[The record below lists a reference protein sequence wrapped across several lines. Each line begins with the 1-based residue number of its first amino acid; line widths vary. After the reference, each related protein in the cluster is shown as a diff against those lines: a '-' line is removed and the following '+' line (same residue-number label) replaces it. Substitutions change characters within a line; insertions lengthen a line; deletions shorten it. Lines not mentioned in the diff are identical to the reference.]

1 MKCPWNYADDF
12 GRRAGPRPTT
22 NFLPMVVKKATR
34 TFGERQA
41 ALRLVYADQRR
52 EPTSLMTALGKPFN

>member
-1 MKCPWNYADDF
+1 
-12 GRRAGPRPTT
+12 
-22 NFLPMVVKKATR
+22 MVVKKATR